1 MMAGLDP
8 RWLFGAT
15 AAALVVVAMLFVLP
29 RAWWRSPAARGPMS
43 ASRGV
48 ATGPTERGHWRGRA
62 ALWAGLPVLAGALYW
77 ALGDPDAL
85 DPQRGGL
92 SAQLRQAETP
102 LVGPTADQVQAEL
115 AQHLLRQPDDPRAL
129 VLQARLD
136 LQAQRY
142 PQAVAGFERALKGPS
157 KAAGDAGV
165 WVEYA
170 EAVGLQQAGR
180 LAGRPRQ
187 LVDKALALNPDH
199 PQALDLAGSAA
210 WEAGEFTLAARHWQR
225 LLAQLPA
232 GSPRHVQLA
241 AAISR
246 AERRGRFAL
255 PAAR

>member
-1 MMAGLDP
+1 MAGLDP
-8 RWLFGAT
+8 RWLFAAT
-15 AAALVVVAMLFVLP
+15 AAALVVVAALFVLP
-29 RAWWRSPAARGPMS
+29 RTWWRSPAAPGRMG
-43 ASRGV
+43 
-48 ATGPTERGHWRGRA
+48 ATSGAAPRSPGRGRWLRLA
-62 ALWAGLPVLAGALYW
+62 AVWGGLPAAAGALYL
-77 ALGDPDAL
+77 ALGDPGAL
-85 DPQRGGL
+85 APQRSGL
-92 SAQLRQAETP
+92 SAQLRQADAS
-102 LVGPTADQVQAEL
+102 LAGPAADQVQAEL
-115 AQHLLRQPDDPRAL
+115 AQHLLRQPDDARAL

-157 KAAGDAGV
+157 KAAGDPGV

-187 LVDKALALNPDH
+187 LVDKALTLNPDH

-210 WEAGEFTLAARHWQR
+210 WEAGEFTLAARHWRR

-241 AAISR
+241 AAIQR
-246 AERRGRFAL
+246 AEQRGKFAL
-255 PAAR
+255 PIDR